1 MQALLKLLQDGR
13 FHSGEALGAA
23 LGVSR
28 SAVWK
33 KLQGLHSEF
42 GIEVFRVPGKGYRL
56 AQPLKLLDADAI
68 TRCSPGL
75 DSVVHVLPSIDST
88 NAEVIRR
95 LDAGVTAP
103 FCVLAERQTAGRVRH
118 GFIGDAGCPG
128 CKQVPGLGRIRRQ
141 MQIGKQRLPWTQA
154 LPLLGL
160 RLLDL
165 DDQVAVTENLLTGN
179 QLGASLPV

>member
-1 MQALLKLLQDGR
+1 MNPVAIPVIKTTQHVGTLVENQDLGSQSDRHRQRITANNATSEDDYSPLWHARNTTQQNAAAAMGLFQAAGTGLNGHTAGNLRHGR
-13 FHSGEALGAA
+13 
-23 LGVSR
+23 
-28 SAVWK
+28 
-33 KLQGLHSEF
+33 Q
-42 GIEVFRVPGKGYRL
+42 
-56 AQPLKLLDADAI
+56 Q
-68 TRCSPGL
+68 
-75 DSVVHVLPSIDST
+75 
-88 NAEVIRR
+88 
-95 LDAGVTAP
+95 
-103 FCVLAERQTAGRVRH
+103 RQTAGRVRH